1 MISWTSILD
10 MYVEMG
16 DLSRARRIF
25 EEITQKN
32 DVSWIVM
39 IAKFSQNGDSEEA
52 LSLFRQ
58 MILLPNI
65 STDSHN
71 ICIAIG

>member
-1 MISWTSILD
+1 

-25 EEITQKN
+25 EEITPKK

-39 IAKFSQNGDSEEA
+39 IAKFSQNDDSEKT